1 MTFIAQAEQM
11 NKTIGIVAHVDAG
24 KTTFTEQLLYDVQA
38 IVQKGR
44 VDHETSFL
52 DHHVIEKERGI
63 TIFSDETTFTY
74 EGDTYFLID
83 TPGHTD
89 FSYEL
94 EQTLHALDYAILIV
108 SATDGV
114 QSYTKTIWKLLKKH
128 DVRSFLF
135 INKMDLARQSLP
147 TIVRSIEKELGT
159 TLLEMN
165 DAEDESKLED
175 VAMLDEQ
182 LLHAFFEGDLTM
194 QQAIQRAI
202 DQQSLVLYSSG
213 SALHGEGV
221 QPFFHTIHERTKTTY
236 DCSETPSG
244 FIYKIRY
251 DSENRKNCFIKLTKG
266 TLELKDSL
274 TLRGERKKIHEMRT
288 YRGSEFVPV
297 QRVTAGQLVALIGFD
312 QGQVGD
318 RFGDEQKELMIERLP
333 AFSAA
338 VESVDPSVPPHTLYE
353 RFQQL
358 EQENPT
364 LHVQWNAAEQTL
376 LIEALGLIQLEMIEQ
391 LMDERYGIA
400 VRCLE
405 PTILYKETIATE
417 TMGYGHFEPLRHYA
431 EVHVLLS
438 PNPPG
443 RGMTVSHE
451 TNSNEVTSGML
462 KEIKEAVLHGGMTG
476 VATGSPLTDVHVTI
490 LAAKGHMRHTA
501 PGDFKEATFRAMRY
515 ALERATT
522 VVLEPMY
529 SFEASVPST
538 IIGKFYQDVERAA
551 GQLND
556 PVQKEHAIEITGE
569 APVATFARYADQ
581 FASLTSGKGTLSLD
595 FSHYA
600 PCHNDEEVIASIG
613 YDRTKDPQFTSSSM
627 FCTKGAG
634 FSVPS
639 SEVAS
644 MIHIDP
650 KTYQK

>member
-213 SALHGEGV
+213 SALHGE
-221 QPFFHTIHERTKTTY
+221 E
-236 DCSETPSG
+236 
-244 FIYKIRY
+244 
-251 DSENRKNCFIKLTKG
+251 
-266 TLELKDSL
+266 
-274 TLRGERKKIHEMRT
+274 
-288 YRGSEFVPV
+288 
-297 QRVTAGQLVALIGFD
+297 IG
-312 QGQVGD
+312 
-318 RFGDEQKELMIERLP
+318 R
-333 AFSAA
+333 A
-338 VESVDPSVPPHTLYE
+338 
-353 RFQQL
+353 
-358 EQENPT
+358 
-364 LHVQWNAAEQTL
+364 HV
-376 LIEALGLIQLEMIEQ
+376 
-391 LMDERYGIA
+391 
-400 VRCLE
+400 
-405 PTILYKETIATE
+405 
-417 TMGYGHFEPLRHYA
+417 
-431 EVHVLLS
+431 
-438 PNPPG
+438 
-443 RGMTVSHE
+443 
-451 TNSNEVTSGML
+451 
-462 KEIKEAVLHGGMTG
+462 
-476 VATGSPLTDVHVTI
+476 
-490 LAAKGHMRHTA
+490 
-501 PGDFKEATFRAMRY
+501 
-515 ALERATT
+515 
-522 VVLEPMY
+522 
-529 SFEASVPST
+529 
-538 IIGKFYQDVERAA
+538 
-551 GQLND
+551 
-556 PVQKEHAIEITGE
+556 
-569 APVATFARYADQ
+569 
-581 FASLTSGKGTLSLD
+581 
-595 FSHYA
+595 
-600 PCHNDEEVIASIG
+600 
-613 YDRTKDPQFTSSSM
+613 
-627 FCTKGAG
+627 
-634 FSVPS
+634 
-639 SEVAS
+639 
-644 MIHIDP
+644 
-650 KTYQK
+650 